1 MTQGP
6 VEPRQELA
14 VPPDPAPGGAGA
26 WLFGA
31 WIGGFLVVVIIAA
44 WLLGKDEGKRQA
56 ANAVP
61 AQITAA
67 PAKTKAA
74 AAPAVAGPGKQL
86 FATKCGSC
94 HTLKAAGTHG
104 TAGPNMDDLLPDAAQ
119 VEAAIHNGGA
129 GSGAMPKGLAA
140 GAEAKQIADY
150 ISKAASGSGG

>member
-1 MTQGP
+1 MTQEP
-6 VEPRQELA
+6 VEPRQELTPA
-14 VPPDPAPGGAGA
+14 PDPAPGGAGA

-61 AQITAA
+61 AQVTAA
-67 PAKTKAA
+67 PAKTTA
-74 AAPAVAGPGKQL
+74 AAPAVAGPGRQL

-104 TAGPNMDDLLPDAAQ
+104 TAGPNMDDLMPDTAQ

-140 GAEAKQIADY
+140 GVEAKQIADY
-150 ISKAASGSGG
+150 ISKAASDSAG